1 MFSFIVREKL
11 YKCYKVL
18 DHCNGLVLH
27 CGDGHYG
34 DKALYLC
41 NPTTRQRARL
51 PPRSD
56 NVRDWERRALVAF
69 DPAVSPHWEVLLA
82 PLEPH
87 KLVEEQPGRRKKKRK
102 EDGDG
107 AWRTTEWPPA
117 TWPWHVFSSTTMWWE
132 EKVFVREGEA
142 AGTVAGLLLH
152 SSDDYCYDARWRYG
166 AYWQGTLYM
175 HCRGEYVSR

>member
-1 MFSFIVREKL
+1 M
-11 YKCYKVL
+11 
-18 DHCNGLVLH
+18 
-27 CGDGHYG
+27 
-34 DKALYLC
+34 
-41 NPTTRQRARL
+41 
-51 PPRSD
+51 
-56 NVRDWERRALVAF
+56 
-69 DPAVSPHWEVLLA
+69 SPHWEVLLA

-117 TWPWHVFSSTTMWWE
+117 TWPWHVFSSTTMRWE